1 MSEVVIEIILLFALI
16 LVNGLF
22 SMTEMAVVSSRR
34 ARLQSILEDGD
45 KRAKTVLELLDNPND
60 FFSTIQI
67 VITLIG
73 VVNGAIGAQTFSHY
87 LVDLLVKIPFL
98 KGVAQPLSV
107 LLISSLITYFSLV
120 IGELIPKRIATNN
133 PEKIAMTMCGPIK
146 VLSKIFLPVVRVLS
160 VSTEMG
166 LKLIGVKENEESQV
180 SEDEIKVM
188 IEQGKQ
194 DGVFEENEQDIVESV
209 FRLSDQTVDALMTP
223 RTELDWIDL
232 EEPVDESLKEI
243 EASTYHYFPL
253 VRGNPDNVLGV
264 ISSKALLD
272 AYIRHDEINLEK
284 IMEPPLFV
292 PESKPALSLLDD
304 LKASESNFAV
314 VLDEYGGFSGMITPY
329 DLLNKLV
336 GDVTNI
342 GEEPD
347 DEDDVL
353 IRGDGSWSFDGML
366 DIDEFKET
374 IGVRELPDENRVGYQ
389 TLAGFILSQTGS
401 IPSTGDSF
409 DWNGFHF
416 EIVDMDGLRIDR
428 VFVNRIEPEDS
439 DENAEGGEDTGTGD
453 KDQGA
458 EGQGPVTGDQ
468 EPVPGGQDGE
478 GGELSTD
485 STDHEQNSGET
496 D

>member
-1 MSEVVIEIILLFALI
+1 MSEVVTEIILLFVLI
-16 LVNGLF
+16 MINGLF
-22 SMTEMAVVSSRR
+22 SMTETAVVSSRR
-34 ARLQSILEDGD
+34 ARLQASLEDGD
-45 KRAKTVLELLDNPND
+45 RRAQTVLDLLDNPND

-67 VITLIG
+67 AITLIG
-73 VVNGAIGAQTFSHY
+73 VITGAIGAQTFSPY
-87 LVDLLVKIPFL
+87 LVDVLVKVSFL
-98 KGVAQPLSV
+98 KGIAQPLSV
-107 LLISSLITYFSLV
+107 LLISGLITYFSLV

-146 VLSKIFLPVVRVLS
+146 VLSKIFRPVVRILS
-160 VSTEMG
+160 FSTEAG
-166 LKLIGVKENEESQV
+166 LKLIGVKETEEAAV

-232 EEPVDESLKEI
+232 EAPVEESLKEI
-243 EASTYHYFPL
+243 ADSTYHYFPL
-253 VRGNPDNVLGV
+253 VRGNPDNVVGV

-272 AYIRHDEINLEK
+272 AYIRQEKIDLEK
-284 IMEPPLFV
+284 IAESPLFV

-329 DLLNKLV
+329 DLLNELV

-342 GEEPD
+342 GEEPN
-347 DEDDVL
+347 EVDDVL
-353 IRGDGSWSFDGML
+353 VRDDGSWSFDGMI
-366 DIDEFKET
+366 DIEEFKET
-374 IGVRELPDENRVGYQ
+374 IGVRELPDESRIGYQ

-401 IPSTGDSF
+401 IPAAGYSF
-409 DWNGFHF
+409 DWNDFHF

-428 VFVNRIEPEDS
+428 VFVNRIEPQSEEPS
-439 DENAEGGEDTGTGD
+439 DEEKEAADVKKEE
-453 KDQGA
+453 QGA
-458 EGQGPVTGDQ
+458 
-468 EPVPGGQDGE
+468 
-478 GGELSTD
+478 
-485 STDHEQNSGET
+485 
-496 D
+496 

>member
-1 MSEVVIEIILLFALI
+1 MSEVVTEIILLFVLI
-16 LVNGLF
+16 LINGMF
-22 SMTEMAVVSSRR
+22 SMAEMAVVSSRR
-34 ARLQSILEDGD
+34 ARLQASLEDGD
-45 KRAKTVLELLDNPND
+45 QRAKTVLDLLDNPND

-67 VITLIG
+67 AITLIG
-73 VVNGAIGAQTFSHY
+73 VITGAVGAQTFSHY
-87 LVDLLVKIPFL
+87 LVDVLVKVPFL

-133 PEKIAMTMCGPIK
+133 PEKIAMTMCGPIR
-146 VLSKIFLPVVRVLS
+146 VLSKIFLPVVRILS
-160 VSTEMG
+160 FSTETG
-166 LKLIGVKENEESQV
+166 LKIIGIKEVEESAV

-232 EEPVDESLKEI
+232 EAPVEESLKEI
-243 EASTYHYFPL
+243 ADSTYHYFPL
-253 VRGNPDNVLGV
+253 VRGNPDNVVGV

-272 AYIRHDEINLEK
+272 AYIRGSDIDLEK
-284 IMEPPLFV
+284 IAEPPLFV

-329 DLLNKLV
+329 DLLNELV

-342 GEEPD
+342 GEEPN
-347 DEDDVL
+347 DEDEVL
-353 IRGDGSWSFDGML
+353 VRDDGSWSFDGMI
-366 DIDEFKET
+366 DIEEFKET
-374 IGVRELPDENRVGYQ
+374 IGVKELPDEARIGYQ

-401 IPSTGDSF
+401 IPAAGYSF
-409 DWNGFHF
+409 DWTDFHF

-428 VFVNRIEPEDS
+428 VFVNRIEPQPEEPS
-439 DENAEGGEDTGTGD
+439 EEGNETAEE
-453 KDQGA
+453 KK
-458 EGQGPVTGDQ
+458 E
-468 EPVPGGQDGE
+468 EKSE
-478 GGELSTD
+478 
-485 STDHEQNSGET
+485 
-496 D
+496 

>member
-1 MSEVVIEIILLFALI
+1 MSEVVTEIILLFVLI
-16 LVNGLF
+16 LINGMF
-22 SMTEMAVVSSRR
+22 SMAEMAVVSSRR
-34 ARLQSILEDGD
+34 ARLQASLEDGD
-45 KRAKTVLELLDNPND
+45 QRAKTVLDLLDNPND

-67 VITLIG
+67 AITLIG
-73 VVNGAIGAQTFSHY
+73 VITGAVGAQTFSHY
-87 LVDLLVKIPFL
+87 LVDVLVKVPFL
-98 KGVAQPLSV
+98 KGIAQPLSV

-133 PEKIAMTMCGPIK
+133 PEKIAMAMCGPIR
-146 VLSKIFLPVVRVLS
+146 VLSKIFLPVVRILS
-160 VSTEMG
+160 FSTDLG
-166 LKLIGVKENEESQV
+166 LKVIGIKEVEESAV

-232 EEPVDESLKEI
+232 EAPVEESLKEI
-243 EASTYHYFPL
+243 ADSTYHYFPL
-253 VRGNPDNVLGV
+253 VRGNPDNVVGV

-272 AYIRHDEINLEK
+272 AYIRGCDIDLEK
-284 IMEPPLFV
+284 IAEPPLFV

-329 DLLNKLV
+329 DLLNELV

-342 GEEPD
+342 GEEPN
-347 DEDDVL
+347 DEEEVL
-353 IRGDGSWSFDGML
+353 VRDDGSWSFDGMI
-366 DIDEFKET
+366 DIEEFKET
-374 IGVRELPDENRVGYQ
+374 IGVKELPDEARIGYQ

-401 IPSTGDSF
+401 IPAAGYSF
-409 DWNGFHF
+409 DWTDFHF

-428 VFVNRIEPEDS
+428 VFVNRIEPQPEEPS
-439 DENAEGGEDTGTGD
+439 VEGNETAEE
-453 KDQGA
+453 KK
-458 EGQGPVTGDQ
+458 E
-468 EPVPGGQDGE
+468 EKSE
-478 GGELSTD
+478 
-485 STDHEQNSGET
+485 
-496 D
+496 

>member
-1 MSEVVIEIILLFALI
+1 MSEAAIEIIMLFVLI
-16 LVNGLF
+16 LINGLF

-34 ARLQSILEDGD
+34 ARLQTALDDGD
-45 KRAKTVLELLDNPND
+45 RRAKTVLDLLDNSND

-67 VITLIG
+67 AITLIG
-73 VVNGAIGAQTFSHY
+73 VITGAIGARTFSGY
-87 LVDLLVKIPFL
+87 LADLLVKVSWL
-98 KGVAQPLSV
+98 KGIAQPLSV
-107 LLISSLITYFSLV
+107 LLISCLITYFSLV

-133 PEKIAMTMCGPIK
+133 PEKIAMAMCGPIR

-160 VSTEMG
+160 FSTETG
-166 LKLIGVKENEESQV
+166 LKIIGIKETEESAV

-232 EEPVDESLKEI
+232 EEPVEESLKEI
-243 EASTYHYFPL
+243 AASTYHYFPL

-272 AYIRHDEINLEK
+272 AYIRGDQIDLEK
-284 IMEPPLFV
+284 IAEPPLFV

-329 DLLNKLV
+329 DLLNELV

-342 GEEPD
+342 GDEPNDEED
-347 DEDDVL
+347 ILVRD
-353 IRGDGSWSFDGML
+353 DGSWSFDGMV
-366 DIDEFKET
+366 DIEEFKET
-374 IGVRELPDENRVGYQ
+374 IGVRELPDESRIGYQ

-401 IPSTGDSF
+401 IPAAGYCF

-428 VFVNRIEPEDS
+428 VFVSRIEADPEQK
-439 DENAEGGEDTGTGD
+439 EPAA
-453 KDQGA
+453 DQ
-458 EGQGPVTGDQ
+458 
-468 EPVPGGQDGE
+468 
-478 GGELSTD
+478 
-485 STDHEQNSGET
+485 
-496 D
+496 

>member
-1 MSEVVIEIILLFALI
+1 MSEAAIEITLLFVLI
-16 LVNGLF
+16 FINGLF

-34 ARLQSILEDGD
+34 ARLQKYLEDGD
-45 KRAKTVLELLDNPND
+45 ERAQKVLNLLDNPND

-67 VITLIG
+67 AITLIG
-73 VVNGAIGAQTFSHY
+73 VITGAIGARTFAHY
-87 LVDLLVKIPFL
+87 LEEVLVRVSFL
-98 KGVAQPLSV
+98 RGVAQPLSV
-107 LLISSLITYFSLV
+107 LLVSIVITYFSLV
-120 IGELIPKRIATNN
+120 IGELIPKRVATNN
-133 PEKIAMTMCGPIK
+133 PEKIAMTMCGPIT
-146 VLSKIFLPVVRVLS
+146 VISVIFRPLVRVLS
-160 VSTEMG
+160 FSTEVG
-166 LKLIGVKENEESQV
+166 LKILGVHENEEAQV

-209 FRLSDQTVDALMTP
+209 FRMSDQTVDALMTP

-232 EEPVDESLKEI
+232 EEPVEESLKEI
-243 EASTYHYFPL
+243 AASTNHYFPL
-253 VRGNPDNVLGV
+253 VRGNPDNVVGV
-264 ISSKALLD
+264 ISSKGLLD
-272 AYIRHDEINLEK
+272 AYIRNEPIDLEK
-284 IMEPPLFV
+284 IAEPPLFV

-329 DLLNKLV
+329 DLLNELV

-353 IRGDGSWSFDGML
+353 VRDDGSWSFDGMI
-366 DIDEFKET
+366 DIEEFKET
-374 IGVRELPDENRVGYQ
+374 INVRELPDEARIGYQ

-401 IPSTGDSF
+401 IPSTGDCF

-428 VFVNRIEPEDS
+428 VFVNRIEPEEGEEPLD
-439 DENAEGGEDTGTGD
+439 AEGTEKTEEKED
-453 KDQGA
+453 KNA
-458 EGQGPVTGDQ
+458 
-468 EPVPGGQDGE
+468 
-478 GGELSTD
+478 
-485 STDHEQNSGET
+485 
-496 D
+496 

>member
-1 MSEVVIEIILLFALI
+1 MSEVVTEIILLFVLI
-16 LVNGLF
+16 FTNGLF

-34 ARLQSILEDGD
+34 ARLQACLADGD
-45 KRAKTVLELLDNPND
+45 QRAKTVLDLLDNPND

-73 VVNGAIGAQTFSHY
+73 VINGAIGAQTFSQY
-87 LVDLLVKIPFL
+87 LVNVLVKVPFL
-98 KGVAQPLSV
+98 KGIAQPLSV

-146 VLSKIFLPVVRVLS
+146 VLSRIFLPIVRILS
-160 VSTEMG
+160 LSTEAG
-166 LKLIGVKENEESQV
+166 LKLIGVKEVEEAAV

-209 FRLSDQTVDALMTP
+209 FRMSDQTVDALMTP

-232 EEPVDESLKEI
+232 EAPVEESLREI
-243 EASTYHYFPL
+243 ADSTYHYFPL
-253 VRGNPDNVLGV
+253 VRGNPDNVVGV

-272 AYIRHDEINLEK
+272 AYINKENIDLEK
-284 IMEPPLFV
+284 IAEPPLFV

-329 DLLNKLV
+329 DLLNELV

-342 GEEPD
+342 GEEPN
-347 DEDDVL
+347 DEDEVL
-353 IRGDGSWSFDGML
+353 VRDDGSWSFDGMI
-366 DIDEFKET
+366 DIEEFKET
-374 IGVRELPDENRVGYQ
+374 IGVKELPDENRIGYQ

-401 IPSTGDSF
+401 IPSAGYSF
-409 DWNGFHF
+409 DWNDFHF

-428 VFVNRIEPEDS
+428 VFVNRIEKSEIGNQKSDDGSAADS
-439 DENAEGGEDTGTGD
+439 QGSEENPAAG
-453 KDQGA
+453 
-458 EGQGPVTGDQ
+458 GQGSEKDSEKKGDR
-468 EPVPGGQDGE
+468 
-478 GGELSTD
+478 
-485 STDHEQNSGET
+485 
-496 D
+496 

>member
-1 MSEVVIEIILLFALI
+1 MSEAAIEIIMLFVLI
-16 LVNGLF
+16 LINGLF

-34 ARLQSILEDGD
+34 ARLQTALDDGD
-45 KRAKTVLELLDNPND
+45 RRAKTVLDLLDNSND

-67 VITLIG
+67 AITLIG
-73 VVNGAIGAQTFSHY
+73 VITGAIGARTFSGY
-87 LVDLLVKIPFL
+87 LADLLVKVSWL
-98 KGVAQPLSV
+98 KGIAQPLSV
-107 LLISSLITYFSLV
+107 LLISCLITYFSLV

-133 PEKIAMTMCGPIK
+133 PEKIAMAMCGPIR

-160 VSTEMG
+160 FSTETG
-166 LKLIGVKENEESQV
+166 LKIIGIKETEESAV

-232 EEPVDESLKEI
+232 EEPVEESLKEI
-243 EASTYHYFPL
+243 AASTYHYFPL

-272 AYIRHDEINLEK
+272 AYIRGDQIDLEK
-284 IMEPPLFV
+284 IAEPPLFV

-329 DLLNKLV
+329 DLLNELV

-342 GEEPD
+342 GDEPNDEED
-347 DEDDVL
+347 ILVRD
-353 IRGDGSWSFDGML
+353 DGSWSFDGMV
-366 DIDEFKET
+366 DIEEFKET
-374 IGVRELPDENRVGYQ
+374 IGARELPDESRIGYQ

-401 IPSTGDSF
+401 IPAAGFCF

-428 VFVNRIEPEDS
+428 VFVSRIEADPEQK
-439 DENAEGGEDTGTGD
+439 EPAA
-453 KDQGA
+453 DQ
-458 EGQGPVTGDQ
+458 
-468 EPVPGGQDGE
+468 
-478 GGELSTD
+478 
-485 STDHEQNSGET
+485 
-496 D
+496 

>member
-1 MSEVVIEIILLFALI
+1 MSEAVIEIILLFTLI
-16 LVNGLF
+16 IINGLF

-34 ARLQSILEDGD
+34 ARLQAALEDGD
-45 KRAKTVLELLDNPND
+45 QRAKTVLDLLDNPND

-67 VITLIG
+67 AITLIG
-73 VVNGAIGAQTFSHY
+73 VITGAIGAQTFSPY
-87 LVDLLVKIPFL
+87 LTQLLLKVSFL
-98 KGVAQPLSV
+98 KGIAQPLSV

-120 IGELIPKRIATNN
+120 IGELIPKRIATSN
-133 PEKIAMTMCGPIK
+133 PEKIAMTMCGPVK
-146 VLSKIFLPVVRVLS
+146 VLSKIFLPVVRILS
-160 VSTEMG
+160 FSTEAG
-166 LKLIGVKENEESQV
+166 LKLMGIKDAEESAV

-232 EEPVDESLKEI
+232 EAPVEESLKEI
-243 EASTYHYFPL
+243 AGSTYHYFPL
-253 VRGNPDNVLGV
+253 VRGNPDNVVGV
-264 ISSKALLD
+264 ISSKGLLD
-272 AYIRHDEINLEK
+272 AYIRRDNIDLEK
-284 IMEPPLFV
+284 IAEPPLFV

-329 DLLNKLV
+329 DLLNELV

-342 GEEPD
+342 GEEPN
-347 DEDDVL
+347 DEDEVL
-353 IRGDGSWSFDGML
+353 IRDDGSWSFDGMI
-366 DIDEFKET
+366 DIEEFKDT
-374 IGVRELPDENRVGYQ
+374 IGVKELPDESRIGYQ

-401 IPSTGDSF
+401 IPSAGFCF

-428 VFVNRIEPEDS
+428 VFVSRIE
-439 DENAEGGEDTGTGD
+439 AEET
-453 KDQGA
+453 A
-458 EGQGPVTGDQ
+458 ET
-468 EPVPGGQDGE
+468 ESGGQDSEKTAEADADGKE
-478 GGELSTD
+478 KSD
-485 STDHEQNSGET
+485 S
-496 D
+496 

>member
-1 MSEVVIEIILLFALI
+1 MSEVVTEIILLFVLI
-16 LVNGLF
+16 LINGMF
-22 SMTEMAVVSSRR
+22 SMAEMAVVSSRR
-34 ARLQSILEDGD
+34 ARLQASLEDGD
-45 KRAKTVLELLDNPND
+45 QRAKTVLDLLDNPND

-67 VITLIG
+67 AITLIG
-73 VVNGAIGAQTFSHY
+73 VITGAVGAQTFSHY
-87 LVDLLVKIPFL
+87 LVDVLVKVPFL
-98 KGVAQPLSV
+98 KGIAQPLSV

-133 PEKIAMTMCGPIK
+133 PEKIAMAMCGPIR
-146 VLSKIFLPVVRVLS
+146 VLSKIFLPVVRILS
-160 VSTEMG
+160 FSTETG
-166 LKLIGVKENEESQV
+166 LKIIGIKEVEESAV

-232 EEPVDESLKEI
+232 EAPVEESLKEI
-243 EASTYHYFPL
+243 ADSTYHYFPL
-253 VRGNPDNVLGV
+253 VRGNPDNVVGV

-272 AYIRHDEINLEK
+272 AYIRGCDIDLEK
-284 IMEPPLFV
+284 IAEPPLFV

-329 DLLNKLV
+329 DLLNELV

-342 GEEPD
+342 GEEPN
-347 DEDDVL
+347 DEDEVL
-353 IRGDGSWSFDGML
+353 VRDDGSWSFDGMI
-366 DIDEFKET
+366 DIEEFKET
-374 IGVRELPDENRVGYQ
+374 IGVKELPDEARIGYQ

-401 IPSTGDSF
+401 IPAAGYSF
-409 DWNGFHF
+409 DWTDFHF

-428 VFVNRIEPEDS
+428 VFVNRIEPQPEEPS
-439 DENAEGGEDTGTGD
+439 EEGNETAEE
-453 KDQGA
+453 KK
-458 EGQGPVTGDQ
+458 E
-468 EPVPGGQDGE
+468 EKSE
-478 GGELSTD
+478 
-485 STDHEQNSGET
+485 
-496 D
+496 

>member
-1 MSEVVIEIILLFALI
+1 MSEAVTEIIILFILI
-16 LVNGLF
+16 FINGLF

-34 ARLQSILEDGD
+34 AKLQSILEDGD
-45 KRAKTVLELLDNPND
+45 KRAKTVLDLLDNSND

-67 VITLIG
+67 AITLIG
-73 VVNGAIGAQTFSHY
+73 VITGAIGAQTFSHY
-87 LVDLLVKIPFL
+87 LVDLLIKVPFL
-98 KGVAQPLSV
+98 KGIAQPLSV

-146 VLSKIFLPVVRVLS
+146 VLSRIFLPVVRILS
-160 VSTEMG
+160 FSTEAG
-166 LKLIGVKENEESQV
+166 IKLIGIRENEESQV

-232 EEPVDESLKEI
+232 EEPVEESLKEI
-243 EASTYHYFPL
+243 ANSTYHYFPL

-272 AYIRHDEINLEK
+272 AYIRNDEIDLEK

-329 DLLNKLV
+329 DLLNELV

-347 DEDDVL
+347 DEEDVL
-353 IRGDGSWSFDGML
+353 VRDDGSWSFDGMI

-374 IGVRELPDENRVGYQ
+374 IGVRDLPDENRVGYQ

-401 IPSTGDSF
+401 IPSAGTCF

-428 VFVNRIEPEDS
+428 VFVSRIKPETDAQQ
-439 DENAEGGEDTGTGD
+439 D
-453 KDQGA
+453 GA
-458 EGQGPVTGDQ
+458 EN
-468 EPVPGGQDGE
+468 
-478 GGELSTD
+478 TD
-485 STDHEQNSGET
+485 PENSVRETKDSAQNDEKGTQSA
-496 D
+496 

>member
-1 MSEVVIEIILLFALI
+1 MSEAFIEIILLFALI
-16 LVNGLF
+16 LTNGLF
-22 SMTEMAVVSSRR
+22 SMTEMAVVSTRR
-34 ARLQSILEDGD
+34 ARLQSLLEGGD

-87 LVDLLVKIPFL
+87 LVDLLVKVPFL
-98 KGVAQPLSV
+98 KGIAQPLSV
-107 LLISSLITYFSLV
+107 LLISALITYFSLV
-120 IGELIPKRIATNN
+120 IGELIPKRIATND

-146 VLSKIFLPVVRVLS
+146 VLSKIFRPMVRVLS
-160 VSTEMG
+160 LSTEAG
-166 LKLIGVKENEESQV
+166 LKLIGVKEKEESQV

-209 FRLSDQTVDALMTP
+209 FRMSDQTVDAIMTP

-232 EEPVDESLKEI
+232 EEPVEESLKEI
-243 EASTYHYFPL
+243 ADSTYHYFPL

-272 AYIRHDEINLEK
+272 AYIRREEIDLEK

-329 DLLNKLV
+329 DLLNELV

-353 IRGDGSWSFDGML
+353 VRDDGSWSFDGMI

-389 TLAGFILSQTGS
+389 TLAGFILSRTGS

-428 VFVNRIEPEDS
+428 VFVSRIEPEEES
-439 DENAEGGEDTGTGD
+439 
-453 KDQGA
+453 
-458 EGQGPVTGDQ
+458 GQETEVSGQ
-468 EPVPGGQDGE
+468 ESVSRSQESVASGQDV
-478 GGELSTD
+478 TD
-485 STDHEQNSGET
+485 NVQNSEPSGSDNEQEKFNQ
-496 D
+496 

>member
-1 MSEVVIEIILLFALI
+1 MSEVVTEIILLFVLI
-16 LVNGLF
+16 LINGMF
-22 SMTEMAVVSSRR
+22 SMAEMAVVSSRR
-34 ARLQSILEDGD
+34 ARLQASLEDGD
-45 KRAKTVLELLDNPND
+45 QRAKTVLDLLDNPND

-67 VITLIG
+67 AITLIG
-73 VVNGAIGAQTFSHY
+73 VITGAVGAQTFSHY
-87 LVDLLVKIPFL
+87 LVDVLVKVPFL
-98 KGVAQPLSV
+98 KGIAQPLSV

-133 PEKIAMTMCGPIK
+133 PEKIAMTMCGPIR
-146 VLSKIFLPVVRVLS
+146 VLSKIFLPVVRILS
-160 VSTEMG
+160 FSTETG
-166 LKLIGVKENEESQV
+166 LKIIGIKEVEESAV

-232 EEPVDESLKEI
+232 EAPVEESLKEI
-243 EASTYHYFPL
+243 ADSTYHYFPL
-253 VRGNPDNVLGV
+253 VRGNPDNVVGV

-272 AYIRHDEINLEK
+272 AYIRGSDIDLEK
-284 IMEPPLFV
+284 IAEPPLFV

-329 DLLNKLV
+329 DLLNELV

-342 GEEPD
+342 GEEPN
-347 DEDDVL
+347 DEEEVL
-353 IRGDGSWSFDGML
+353 VRDDGSWSFDGMI
-366 DIDEFKET
+366 DIEEFKET
-374 IGVRELPDENRVGYQ
+374 IGVKELPDEARIGYQ

-401 IPSTGDSF
+401 IPAAGYSF
-409 DWNGFHF
+409 DWTDFHF

-428 VFVNRIEPEDS
+428 VFVNRIEPQPEEPS
-439 DENAEGGEDTGTGD
+439 EEGNETAEE
-453 KDQGA
+453 KK
-458 EGQGPVTGDQ
+458 E
-468 EPVPGGQDGE
+468 EKSE
-478 GGELSTD
+478 
-485 STDHEQNSGET
+485 
-496 D
+496 

>member
-1 MSEVVIEIILLFALI
+1 MSEVVTEIIMLFALI
-16 LVNGLF
+16 TINGLF
-22 SMTEMAVVSSRR
+22 SMTETAVVSSRR
-34 ARLQSILEDGD
+34 ARLQTLLEDGD
-45 KRAKTVLELLDNPND
+45 QRAKTVLELLDNPND

-67 VITLIG
+67 AITLIG
-73 VVNGAIGAQTFSHY
+73 VITGAIGAQTFSPY
-87 LVDLLVKIPFL
+87 LVDVLVKVSFL
-98 KGVAQPLSV
+98 KGIAQPLSV
-107 LLISSLITYFSLV
+107 LLISGLITYFSLV

-133 PEKIAMTMCGPIK
+133 PEKIAMTMCGPVK
-146 VLSKIFLPVVRVLS
+146 VLSKIFRPVVRILS
-160 VSTEMG
+160 VSTEAG
-166 LKLIGVKENEESQV
+166 LKLIGVKEVEEAAV

-232 EEPVDESLKEI
+232 EEPVEESLKEI
-243 EASTYHYFPL
+243 ADSTYHYFPL

-272 AYIRHDEINLEK
+272 AYIRRDEIDLEK
-284 IMEPPLFV
+284 IAEPPLFV

-329 DLLNKLV
+329 DLLNELV

-347 DEDDVL
+347 EVDDVL
-353 IRGDGSWSFDGML
+353 VRGDGAWSFDGMI
-366 DIDEFKET
+366 DIEKFKET
-374 IGVRELPDENRVGYQ
+374 IDVKELPDEDRIGYQ

-401 IPSTGDSF
+401 IPSAGYCF

-428 VFVNRIEPEDS
+428 VFVNRIEVPE
-439 DENAEGGEDTGTGD
+439 EETLKETETTETQED
-453 KDQGA
+453 KS
-458 EGQGPVTGDQ
+458 E
-468 EPVPGGQDGE
+468 
-478 GGELSTD
+478 
-485 STDHEQNSGET
+485 
-496 D
+496 